1 MNQRRK
7 FLYIAFL
14 LTLAAAG
21 GGLLQLCS
29 RFAGFRHPLTTPAL
43 LVGVCAV
50 SGFLLLLMHK
60 D

>member
-7 FLYIAFL
+7 FFCIAFL
-14 LTLAAAG
+14 LLLAAAG

-43 LVGVCAV
+43 LAGVCAV